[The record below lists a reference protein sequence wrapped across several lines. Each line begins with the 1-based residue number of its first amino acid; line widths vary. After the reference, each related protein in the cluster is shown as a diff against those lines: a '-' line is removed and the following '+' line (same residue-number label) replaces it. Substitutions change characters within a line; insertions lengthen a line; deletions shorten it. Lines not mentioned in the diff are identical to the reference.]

1 MVRIRVC
8 SVLVMIVKCFKPVKK
23 MLRSNSKPGQT
34 NIMFSHGLD
43 STVFKLVKLM
53 LCLAH
58 GPNKSVFST
67 GNDSQVF
74 QPGQNNVV
82 FYINTWSE

>member
-1 MVRIRVC
+1 
-8 SVLVMIVKCFKPVKK
+8 MIVKCFKPVKT

-53 LCLAH
+53 LCLIH
-58 GPNKSVFST
+58 GQNKSVFSA

-74 QPGQNNVV
+74 QTGQNNVA
-82 FYINTWSE
+82 F